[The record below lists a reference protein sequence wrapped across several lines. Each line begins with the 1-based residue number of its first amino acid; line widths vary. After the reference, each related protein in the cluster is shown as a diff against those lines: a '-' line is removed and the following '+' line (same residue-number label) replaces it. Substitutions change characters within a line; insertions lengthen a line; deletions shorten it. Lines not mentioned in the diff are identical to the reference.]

1 MKRQRA
7 VITVFFCLLSVVFIA
22 FGFTVLEAV
31 RFSGA
36 RAQCRNEVSLG
47 LWSVFSEYDNI
58 LLEDYGVFAVDAA
71 YGGELISKEQM
82 VGKLSGYMEEN
93 QKPAD
98 SVAGKLPG
106 ILLDPWKVK
115 AGETRIDQYALL
127 TDRGGEYYYQQAVEY
142 MAKTAWAGAIG
153 KLKDAYSD
161 AQGIQQQES
170 EYESSRKSAEK
181 ESKEEQNGINDAKRE
196 LTTYQET
203 AEDGS
208 VTVQTD
214 PEAVKAVEEAQKEG
228 EKHDPREKMAQLKN
242 GKLLELTCGSIKL
255 SQKSINGSELYSR
268 RRGNKGVLSL
278 DTPRGGMIDDLLFRE
293 YLLDHFRNFKDGP
306 GEDALLYQA
315 EYLIGGKYNDQ
326 ENLKKTIRSLLF
338 LRESFNY
345 GFLVMNPA
353 RNQEASE
360 LAILILGW
368 TGRPLLIAAL
378 KHTLLLEW
386 AYAESLFD
394 ARILLHGGR
403 IPLQKTDADWHV
415 PLSALMTMKKYLKRA
430 DAVAAGGSSGLAY
443 EDYLRLLLNLTGVS
457 KLRTRSLDLLELNMR
472 TVCGCPSFRAD
483 NCVVGMTVVTGWK
496 IPSIFGKVPAALLG
510 TGDLSADIKIEGG
523 FAYR

>member
-115 AGETRIDQYALL
+115 AGEARIDQYALL

-268 RRGNKGVLSL
+268 RRGNKGALSL

-306 GEDALLYQA
+306 GEDALLYQT

-326 ENLKKTIRSLLF
+326 ENLKKTIRRLLF

-345 GFLVMNPA
+345 GFLA
-353 RNQEASE
+353 
-360 LAILILGW
+360 
-368 TGRPLLIAAL
+368 
-378 KHTLLLEW
+378 
-386 AYAESLFD
+386 
-394 ARILLHGGR
+394 
-403 IPLQKTDADWHV
+403 
-415 PLSALMTMKKYLKRA
+415 
-430 DAVAAGGSSGLAY
+430 
-443 EDYLRLLLNLTGVS
+443 
-457 KLRTRSLDLLELNMR
+457 
-472 TVCGCPSFRAD
+472 
-483 NCVVGMTVVTGWK
+483 
-496 IPSIFGKVPAALLG
+496 
-510 TGDLSADIKIEGG
+510 
-523 FAYR
+523 